1 MLSSRVHV
9 FTFVALALGSVVAL
23 LGAAQPAL
31 QPRKA
36 EIVFNPKILTPAK
49 GETWTHGETRNVTW

>member
-1 MLSSRVHV
+1 MLVSHV
-9 FTFVALALGSVVAL
+9 PIVTIVTLALGSL

-36 EIVFNPKILTPAK
+36 EIVFNPKILTPVR
-49 GETWTHGETRNVTW
+49 GDTWMHGETRNVTW